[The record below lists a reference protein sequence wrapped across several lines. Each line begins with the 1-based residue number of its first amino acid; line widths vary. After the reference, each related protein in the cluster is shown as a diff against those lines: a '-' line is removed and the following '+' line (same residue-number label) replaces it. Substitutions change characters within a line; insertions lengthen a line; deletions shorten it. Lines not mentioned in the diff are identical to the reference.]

1 MAYSPK
7 YSSIKYSGKSPEE
20 LLETSDWFIE
30 AIQGMRTWNALVEER
45 ANKKYRQWER
55 EVTKEN
61 YTLSAIDT
69 VVNLA
74 KSQPDDAA
82 VYDDS
87 LKELN
92 RIFENSTVKDPKT
105 SALVTKGRIAKK
117 FLTRERAEIATVQQ
131 IFERLNDRNTVFTH
145 ENIYNQVNEPG
156 WDPTSGEKSNTEKLL
171 DDAQDWLN
179 DEQSELERM
188 ERYDGSIKLE
198 IEKLRK
204 EYEDISFYVGHDG
217 KISKA
222 DMTAAKMGQNIKE
235 VYDKK
240 VEESNQFLGAIRKYE
255 NDLAKLQVKQQY
267 YYDQSQTDAEEEI
280 LSQYRLTP
288 EEVDIMATLPSQIA
302 DLNSQLA
309 DTQLWIK
316 KNRFDATGQG
326 GQYVDRG
333 DPYGAGNIMSQDRY
347 AQSGRKAPRETVV
360 AKGTASQNIHI
371 PGKSDPAAGKEP
383 LTYKDQEIKDFEYS
397 GIKFLGGPKGIGIE
411 DILSIED
418 IQEVEEVANIEH
430 FSQVV
435 GSIDFKSG
443 YIYDQSGKRIKS
455 KDGKVARVP
464 SKVLQKYRGKV
475 TEGQI
480 MQTLDNDVKGISID
494 LRSGDASVAED
505 SDLSVV
511 LSDEYDFSGKN
522 EQEVKQIKQFANK
535 YKKLIDMYNQKT
547 TDNKKSLLLEKQI
560 RAYDKRLNKLL
571 K

>member
-1 MAYSPK
+1 
-7 YSSIKYSGKSPEE
+7 
-20 LLETSDWFIE
+20 
-30 AIQGMRTWNALVEER
+30 
-45 ANKKYRQWER
+45 
-55 EVTKEN
+55 
-61 YTLSAIDT
+61 
-69 VVNLA
+69 
-74 KSQPDDAA
+74 
-82 VYDDS
+82 
-87 LKELN
+87 
-92 RIFENSTVKDPKT
+92 
-105 SALVTKGRIAKK
+105 
-117 FLTRERAEIATVQQ
+117 
-131 IFERLNDRNTVFTH
+131 
-145 ENIYNQVNEPG
+145 
-156 WDPTSGEKSNTEKLL
+156 
-171 DDAQDWLN
+171 
-179 DEQSELERM
+179 M

>member
-204 EYEDISFYVGHDG
+204 EYVGASSARKAEIQKLIQNRQTFMDELTG
-217 KISKA
+217 GMTKNVKFNFTPNEVKITNLTKPI
-222 DMTAAKMGQNIKE
+222 DTLKMRELGLLKERGTAFEK
-235 VYDKK
+235 
-240 VEESNQFLGAIRKYE
+240 S
-255 NDLAKLQVKQQY
+255 
-267 YYDQSQTDAEEEI
+267 I
-280 LSQYRLTP
+280 LSKGK
-288 EEVDIMATLPSQIA
+288 
-302 DLNSQLA
+302 DLGLVTKEGQL
-309 DTQLWIK
+309 IK
-316 KNRFDATGQG
+316 KQ
-326 GQYVDRG
+326 
-333 DPYGAGNIMSQDRY
+333 I
-347 AQSGRKAPRETVV
+347 
-360 AKGTASQNIHI
+360 
-371 PGKSDPAAGKEP
+371 SDK
-383 LTYKDQEIKDFEYS
+383 
-397 GIKFLGGPKGIGIE
+397 
-411 DILSIED
+411 
-418 IQEVEEVANIEH
+418 N
-430 FSQVV
+430 
-435 GSIDFKSG
+435 
-443 YIYDQSGKRIKS
+443 
-455 KDGKVARVP
+455 
-464 SKVLQKYRGKV
+464 VLQMLTSAGF
-475 TEGQI
+475 
-480 MQTLDNDVKGISID
+480 DV
-494 LRSGDASVAED
+494 GDC
-505 SDLSVV
+505 
-511 LSDEYDFSGKN
+511 G
-522 EQEVKQIKQFANK
+522 
-535 YKKLIDMYNQKT
+535 
-547 TDNKKSLLLEKQI
+547 
-560 RAYDKRLNKLL
+560 
-571 K
+571 